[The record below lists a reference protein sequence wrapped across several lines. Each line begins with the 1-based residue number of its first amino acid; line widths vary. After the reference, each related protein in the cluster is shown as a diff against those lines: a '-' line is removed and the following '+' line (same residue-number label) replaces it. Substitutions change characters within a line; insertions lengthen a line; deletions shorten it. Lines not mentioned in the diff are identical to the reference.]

1 LKPGWVA
8 GSVRARLLADR
19 RLADAGARAVAAA
32 GEMRAA
38 VALVAASPYGRD
50 VDAGMDL
57 VTAERGVRATALWH
71 LRVLAG
77 WLPPGGSDVVRML
90 AGGHEI
96 ANVEAHV
103 AELAGAPHIV
113 PFDLGALGTAWP
125 RVRAARSIS
134 EVRAALAQSP
144 WGDPG
149 SSLAAPFGAALRIA
163 WARRITERI
172 PELGQWASAA
182 AAIVIAGERFGN
194 GQDLTAT
201 AAIDAGRLLGPRW
214 DVGDLGSFIRAVPAD
229 VRWVFADVSDDG
241 ELWRAETAWWRRL
254 RSEAARQTRRAT
266 KGEATVTW
274 STVLLLADAH
284 HVCAALE
291 AAAWGLAGLEEFDA
305 VA

>member
-1 LKPGWVA
+1 MKPGWVA

-194 GQDLTAT
+194 GQELTAT

-214 DVGDLGSFIRAVPAD
+214 DVGDL
-229 VRWVFADVSDDG
+229 
-241 ELWRAETAWWRRL
+241 
-254 RSEAARQTRRAT
+254 
-266 KGEATVTW
+266 
-274 STVLLLADAH
+274 
-284 HVCAALE
+284 
-291 AAAWGLAGLEEFDA
+291 
-305 VA
+305 